1 MTAPLDFIKDH
12 WMVAATGV
20 LGWGV
25 GFFAD
30 IGKEHFR
37 RKMRLREEH
46 AHEIQKEVLAPI
58 YAYLKEFYLP
68 VCRMTMS
75 PIEVGTEVIN
85 RNKEHIAQDTYVRTE
100 FRVRIKTPAKTGRTG
115 LFQDDYWHEAEG
127 FQRYFDDALK
137 VHYPDLLRRW
147 KKFEESYLSLATK
160 TRENAESMIPKL
172 QELAGLQ
179 LAYAG
184 GAPEPAS
191 WGNYPHLAVLVLH
204 RRLGIGEEGLC
215 VPGGSSNEV
224 KTSRSQTTVLK
235 CASWEQGVRIT
246 AAIDKMAKDS
256 AGIAQLK
263 AEFGR
268 LEKDAKALHEDFRFA
283 LAKRPALKK
292 CPLV

>member
-1 MTAPLDFIKDH
+1 MTAPLEFIKDH

-25 GFFAD
+25 GFFTD

-68 VCRMTMS
+68 VCQMKMS

-100 FRVRIKTPAKTGRTG
+100 FRVRIKTPAKTDRMGI
-115 LFQDDYWHEAEG
+115 FQDDYWHETEG

-137 VHYPDLLRRW
+137 VHYPDLLQRW
-147 KKFEESYLSLATK
+147 KRFEERYRSMAGK
-160 TRENAESMIPKL
+160 ARENAESVIPKL

-184 GAPEPAS
+184 GAPEPGA
-191 WGNYPHLAVLVLH
+191 WANYPHIAVLVLN

-215 VPGGSSNEV
+215 VPGGSNNEV
-224 KTSRSQTTVLK
+224 KTSRTQTQVVK
-235 CASWEQGVRIT
+235 CGSSEQGAQII
-246 AAIDKMAKDS
+246 AAIDKIAKDS
-256 AGIAQLK
+256 TGIEKLK
-263 AEFGR
+263 AEFGI
-268 LEKDAKALHEDFRFA
+268 LAEEAKRLHEDFRFA
-283 LAKRPALKK
+283 LAKKPALER
-292 CPLV
+292 CPFV